1 MTPGRALDAVCFDYW
16 NTLMHEDGR
25 MLQLRREAWAARI
38 GATGRALADHELDA
52 AFEGGWRRFTAA
64 WEANEQY
71 LIADAARDLLADL
84 GVDDSD
90 GSLHAALL
98 ADLDGLADRAELVP
112 APGIADCLRQLK
124 DAGIRLGIICDVG
137 MTPST
142 TLRRQ
147 LERQGLLDLF
157 DHWSF
162 SDEVGWYKPAA
173 AIFEHALS
181 GLGDVDPARAAHV
194 GDLRRTD
201 VAGARAM
208 GMVAVRYRGIADDH
222 DDALP
227 EADIVCDHHG
237 ELPELLGL

>member
-1 MTPGRALDAVCFDYW
+1 MPGPAFDAVCFDYW

-25 MLQLRREAWAARI
+25 LLALRREAWAARI

-71 LIADAARDLLADL
+71 RIVDAARDLLADL
-84 GVDDSD
+84 GVEDPD
-90 GSLHAALL
+90 GSLHAELL
-98 ADLDGLADRAELVP
+98 ADLDGLADRAQLVP
-112 APGIADCLRQLK
+112 APGIAECLARLK
-124 DAGIRLGIICDVG
+124 DAGMRLGIICDVG

-147 LERQGLLDLF
+147 LERQGLLELF

-173 AIFEHALS
+173 AIFEHALA
-181 GLGDVDPARAAHV
+181 GLGVEPARAVHV

-208 GMVAVRYRGIADDH
+208 GMTAVRYRGIADDA
-222 DDALP
+222 DDAHP
-227 EADIVCDHHG
+227 DADIVCDHHA
-237 ELPELLGL
+237 ELPDLLGL